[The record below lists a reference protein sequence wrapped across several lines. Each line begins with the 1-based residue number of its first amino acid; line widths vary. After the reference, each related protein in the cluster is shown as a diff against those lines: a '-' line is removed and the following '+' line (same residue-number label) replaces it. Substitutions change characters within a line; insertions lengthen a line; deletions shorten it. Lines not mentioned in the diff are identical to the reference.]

1 MSLSLKT
8 HLRQPIQVFEKIR
21 GLIVIDFPK
30 REVHGGT
37 GKLMHE
43 KTRETILDFSASI
56 NPFPPRFSW
65 QPDLSS
71 LGYYPDDSYHEL
83 KEQIS
88 RTFHRTPDEIC
99 VGNGSIELIRVFCSV
114 MLKGDKKFFTEP
126 HTFGEYALSAY
137 LAGAHK
143 TVNSRESDVSFICN
157 PNNPSGVLRKK
168 DDMIRYLGDC
178 RSRGSLLFCD
188 EAFIELSDPVQSMV
202 DICDPGLF
210 VLHSLTKSFSVPGIR
225 FGYGFGDPDL
235 IEKIEIARP
244 PWSVNA
250 FAESYALQAL
260 RHWDELAGSRE
271 ALATERDFLASA
283 IGNLGMRPGPSAA
296 NYLLVECDR
305 YVTSLCR
312 CLARRNILVRDC
324 TSFGLPTCIR
334 VAVRT
339 RDENRILLEALAAC
353 MP

>member
-1 MSLSLKT
+1 
-8 HLRQPIQVFEKIR
+8 LRKKEVF
-21 GLIVIDFPK
+21 IVIDFPK

-37 GKLMHE
+37 GKLIRE
-43 KTRETILDFSASI
+43 KTKENFLDFSASI

-65 QPDLSS
+65 HPDLSS
-71 LGYYPDDSYHEL
+71 LGYYPDDSYGEL
-83 KEQIS
+83 KKQIS
-88 RTFHRTPDEIC
+88 RTFHRSPDEIC

-114 MLKGDKKFFTEP
+114 VLRGDKKFFTEP
-126 HTFGEYALSAY
+126 HTFGEYALSAR

-143 TVNSRESDVSFICN
+143 TGKSRESDVSFICN
-157 PNNPSGVLRKK
+157 PNNPTGVLRKK
-168 DDMIRYLGDC
+168 DRMIRYLEDC
-178 RSRGSLLFCD
+178 TSHGSLLFCD
-188 EAFIELSDPVQSMV
+188 EAFIELSDPAQSMV

-225 FGYGFGDPDL
+225 FGYGFGDPAL
-235 IEKIEIARP
+235 IEKLEIARP

-250 FAESYALQAL
+250 FAEAYAMQAF
-260 RHWDELAGSRE
+260 RHWDELAGSRA
-271 ALATERDFLASA
+271 ALAIERDYLTSA
-283 IGNLGMRPGPSAA
+283 IGNLGMRPAPSAA
-296 NYLLVECDR
+296 NYLLVEYDR
-305 YVTSLCR
+305 DVSSLCR

-353 MP
+353 TP